1 MKPRRGT
8 KGNPF
13 KFGEKVRRRSWYAA
27 EDEEGEVVEVTNT
40 WVVDSLIGE
49 RSWTPI
55 RYLVDFGHTKE
66 WLEARYLETMEELW
80 SMREE

>member
-13 KFGEKVRRRSWYAA
+13 KLGEKVRRYSWYAA
-27 EDEEGEVVEVTNT
+27 EDEEGEAVEVTNT

-49 RSWTPI
+49 RPRTSI
-55 RYLVDFGHTKE
+55 SYLVDFGYTKE
-66 WLEARYLETMEELW
+66 WLEARYLETMEEL
-80 SMREE
+80 